1 MKNIPFLWLCT
12 MSQTNIH
19 LFTTRTNGRY
29 KGLPEVRAQWLES
42 LEGYYTMK
50 TLSDTPKTFTFTT
63 TLPNFEQAQKA
74 GSALIG
80 YMIGTYEQ
88 SNIDITYVGN
98 SIQVDY
104 ISDEDLTESF
114 ERITN
119 SLDHTDDFED
129 YEEDFD
135 DFDDFEPTIKGDLAN
150 YTALIGSFNTL
161 GDAQAFTE
169 NLEDDLTNGNNFIFE
184 QLPDMVVL
192 YVSPQETIANSTI
205 QKFQEAYVEH
215 EAGYEPDTFKLSYHD
230 MRVSQLQALDK
241 DTLISD
247 IILYELELLD
257 HADRLLSDEPL
268 PLDDRHGFETI
279 ELLGDDVIKL
289 VNELDTNKELDGI
302 HDYIIGG

>member
-1 MKNIPFLWLCT
+1 

-29 KGLPEVRAQWLES
+29 KGLLEVRAQWLES
-42 LEGYYTMK
+42 LERYYNMK
-50 TLSDTPKTFTFTT
+50 TLSDTPNTYTFTT
-63 TLPNFEQAQKA
+63 TLPNFEQAQRA

-88 SNIDITYVGN
+88 SAIDITYTGN
-98 SIQVDY
+98 GNLKAEY
-104 ISDEDLTESF
+104 TSDEDLTESF

-129 YEEDFD
+129 YE
-135 DFDDFEPTIKGDLAN
+135 DDFEDDLTIKGDLDT

-161 GDAQAFTE
+161 GEAQAFTE
-169 NLEDDLTNGNNFIFE
+169 NLEDDLTNGNNFIYE
-184 QLPDMVVL
+184 QTPDTVVL

-205 QKFQEAYVEH
+205 QELQEAYVEH
-215 EAGYEPDTFKLSYHD
+215 EAGYEPDTFRLSYHD
-230 MRVSQLQALDK
+230 MRVSQLQSLDK

-247 IILYELELLD
+247 TIAYELELLD
-257 HADRLLSDEPL
+257 YADRLLSDEPL
-268 PLDDRHGFETI
+268 PLDDQHGFETI

-289 VNELDTNKELDGI
+289 VKELDTNKEFDGI